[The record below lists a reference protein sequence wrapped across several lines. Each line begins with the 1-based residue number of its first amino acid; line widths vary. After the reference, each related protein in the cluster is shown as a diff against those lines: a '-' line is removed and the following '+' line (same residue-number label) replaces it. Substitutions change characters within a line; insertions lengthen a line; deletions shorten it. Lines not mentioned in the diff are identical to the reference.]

1 MYEEQECRI
10 KFMCN
15 WHTYEYWHAT
25 QTRTHHAAA
34 ASFSTWHTRTQ
45 VRMRQNHASMQVH
58 CVQREWKC
66 WYTRHLHRSMRGR
79 HLSFRV
85 LIRVKIAVYLF
96 SCPGHLFHVDS
107 ATLFRA
113 ALEACLASQ
122 KNSRNSLGKNFIR
135 KHISNKRV
143 QSTA

>member
-1 MYEEQECRI
+1 
-10 KFMCN
+10 MCN